1 MALKPCFNFH
11 MSLIGFFRKRHSSV
25 FMKFGSEREPKPH
38 EGENLGITKKVTRAQ
53 MDGDQAVWQ
62 EVAKVLNLRAL

>member
-1 MALKPCFNFH
+1 
-11 MSLIGFFRKRHSSV
+11 
-25 FMKFGSEREPKPH
+25 MKFGSEREPKPH

-62 EVAKVLNLRAL
+62 EVAKVLNLKAL